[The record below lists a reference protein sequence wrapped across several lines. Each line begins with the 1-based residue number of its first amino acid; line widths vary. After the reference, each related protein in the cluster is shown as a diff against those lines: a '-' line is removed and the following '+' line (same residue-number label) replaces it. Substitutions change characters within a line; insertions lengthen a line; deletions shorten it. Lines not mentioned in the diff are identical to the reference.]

1 MSLQPTPTQDSSE
14 PEDKEPF
21 RAPCEQQYGLDS
33 LSTPEKQSAILQ
45 KKEKNNKKV
54 GPKISS
60 LSIESSDSSIS
71 SLQKL
76 HCRVSCSSSDTTASK
91 HSSKAQTPDS
101 KACSGDLL
109 DKHSQ
114 HFTNGQQP
122 FTPRTLK
129 SDAKSFLSQ
138 YRYYTPAR
146 RKVRENL
153 RQQMEAET
161 LTEISR
167 WRTFLWKLCYTIG
180 IARTCSMVHWIAASC
195 SYLTMKS

>member
-1 MSLQPTPTQDSSE
+1 MSFQPTPTQVSSG
-14 PEDKEPF
+14 PEDKELV
-21 RAPCEQQYGLDS
+21 RAPCEQKYGSDP
-33 LSTPEKQSAILQ
+33 LSTPEKQSTIFQ
-45 KKEKNNKKV
+45 RKEKNNKKV

-71 SLQKL
+71 SLQEL
-76 HCRVSCSSSDTTASK
+76 HSRVSYSSSDTTASK

-101 KACSGDLL
+101 RACSGDLL

-153 RQQMEAET
+153 RQQIEAET
-161 LTEISR
+161 QTEISR
-167 WRTFLWKLCYTIG
+167 
-180 IARTCSMVHWIAASC
+180 
-195 SYLTMKS
+195 